1 MTKRTRFLV
10 MGGAAVLVLFATAV
24 WFFFF
29 RDDAPDAVSLDAA
42 AGSVTS
48 TSAGGQAATL
58 DGTWTIDTTVGD
70 GVVENSSFVGYRVQE
85 ELANVGAKTA
95 VGRTNSLSG
104 TFTFQGT
111 TLSAADIDVDMTAL
125 ESDSSGRDRQMRT
138 QALETDT
145 FPDATFTL
153 TAPVDLGA
161 VPETGTPFSV
171 EATGDLT
178 VHGVTRPVTV
188 PIEGQLLGDSVVVI
202 GRIDIL
208 FSDYDI
214 DSPRAALVLS
224 VEDQGEMEFQLFL
237 TRT

>member
-1 MTKRTRFLV
+1 MTKRTRLLV
-10 MGGAAVLVLFATAV
+10 VGGAGVLVLFAAAI
-24 WFFFF
+24 WFFVF
-29 RDDAPDAVSLDAA
+29 RDSAPEAVSLDAA

-48 TSAGGQAATL
+48 TSAGGPAAIL

-70 GVVENSSFVGYRVQE
+70 GLVESSSFVGYRVQE

-95 VGRTNSLSG
+95 VGRTTSLSG

-161 VPETGTPFSV
+161 VPATGTPFSV

-188 PIEGQLLGDSVVVI
+188 PIEGQLLGDTVVVI

-208 FSDYDI
+208 FADHDI
-214 DSPRAALVLS
+214 NSPRAALVLS
-224 VEDQGEMEFQLFL
+224 VEDHGEMEFQLFL
-237 TRT
+237 TRS